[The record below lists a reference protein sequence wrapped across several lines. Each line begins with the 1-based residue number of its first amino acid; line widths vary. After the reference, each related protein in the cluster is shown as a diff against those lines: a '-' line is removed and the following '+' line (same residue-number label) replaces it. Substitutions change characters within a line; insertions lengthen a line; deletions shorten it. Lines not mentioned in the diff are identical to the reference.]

1 MGVSCLC
8 KLEASSNIYRIRRS
22 ASNHKQARNRNPS
35 AYVGGFLLQSDRYC
49 GNRYDSY
56 FAVAVMAV
64 HVAPPS
70 VVAKILPF
78 SSKPQPVV
86 ASMKE

>member
-1 MGVSCLC
+1 M
-8 KLEASSNIYRIRRS
+8 YRIKRS
-22 ASNHKQARNRNPS
+22 ASNHKQVRNRNPPTH
-35 AYVGGFLLQSDRYC
+35 GGRYFLWSDSY
-49 GNRYDSY
+49 GGDRYDSY

-78 SSKPQPVV
+78 SSRPQPVV